1 MTCADFDERAAILE
15 YDGGLSRADAE
26 AQALREFL
34 DLKLAAGYPGIIPG
48 ELIKADQWRRHP
60 DIAPVAADLGLAN
73 VHGPAWGFGHVVADG
88 EAYRPAI
95 DGEAARAALIV
106 PAVED
111 GAVSDLVACSIETR
125 RMRSRLGVIAV
136 VGLEEIERART
147 TDAPLLVFDDAIGWL
162 RGNTRGAVIVDWKR
176 AIGELEGV
184 GVLMCS
190 ATVASRLH
198 DATRKCWPRPTIA
211 FAPEKMRYAA

>member
-60 DIAPVAADLGLAN
+60 DIAPVAADLGLLN
-73 VHGPAWGFGHVVADG
+73 VRGSAWGFGPVVADG
-88 EAYRPAI
+88 ETYRPAL
-95 DGEAARAALIV
+95 DGETAHAAFIV

-111 GAVSDLVACSIETR
+111 GGVVDLVACTVSPR
-125 RMRSRLGVIAV
+125 RMRSRLGVAAV

-147 TDAPLLVFDDAIGWL
+147 THAPLLVFDDAIGWL
-162 RGNTRGAVIVDWKR
+162 RGNTRGAVILDWDK
-176 AIGELEGV
+176 AALDLDGV
-184 GVLMCS
+184 SVLMCS
-190 ATVASRLH
+190 ASLAPRLR
-198 DATRKCWPRPTIA
+198 DATRRCWPRPTIA
-211 FAPEKMRYAA
+211 FAPEKMRHAA

>member
-1 MTCADFDERAAILE
+1 MSRVDFDERAAILE
-15 YDGGLSRADAE
+15 YDGGLSRAEAE
-26 AQALREFL
+26 SQALREIC
-34 DLKLAAGYPGIIPG
+34 DLKLADGFPGLLG
-48 ELIKADQWRRHP
+48 ELTQADRRRAHP
-60 DIAPVAADLGLAN
+60 DIATVLADLGLAN

-88 EAYRPAI
+88 ETYRPAI

-111 GAVSDLVACSIETR
+111 GAVSDRVACSIETR

-162 RGNTRGAVIVDWKR
+162 RGNTRGAVILDWDK
-176 AIGELEGV
+176 AALDLDGV
-184 GVLMCS
+184 SVLMCS
-190 ATVASRLH
+190 ASLAPRLR
-198 DATRKCWPRPTIA
+198 DATRRCWPRPTIA
-211 FAPEKMRYAA
+211 FAAEKMRHAA